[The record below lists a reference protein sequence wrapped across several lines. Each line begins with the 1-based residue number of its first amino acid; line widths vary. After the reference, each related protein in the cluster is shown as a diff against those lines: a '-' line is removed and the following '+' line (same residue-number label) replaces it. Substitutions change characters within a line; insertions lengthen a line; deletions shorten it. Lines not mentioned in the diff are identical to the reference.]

1 MSEDGWRTSIRWVVA
16 HPTEPRVLLARR
28 DGTSRLPGSERP
40 GRVWTAEPG
49 QVLPGLRDLLDVD
62 ALLLR
67 SLDEDEDPSARI
79 KRATL
84 LAVPRALPALPDGLA
99 WAGRAELA
107 GAAGDGDAALA
118 ARVVEELEGRG
129 AMPAGRPWAA
139 RGWFAGAE
147 RWLHDAMAAIGRPL
161 TGPVEQMQ
169 VWDLSCVL
177 RAPTA
182 AGDVWFKA
190 TPASPLFVD
199 EGPVMGALARLFPD
213 RVPAPLAVDPGRGWM
228 VLDDL
233 GSEVGWEAP
242 PEVAEEVVRTY
253 ARLQVEAA
261 GHVVELLAAGCHDRR
276 LDRLAAQARAW
287 LPAIGATGALA
298 GVDDATWLSED
309 EQAAVRAALPEV
321 LACCAEL
328 AGHDVP
334 PSIVHGDL
342 HLGNV
347 ARGPAGYRF
356 FDWTDACVAHPFFDL
371 LTLRRGTGFAADEG
385 DGELGDRLRAA
396 YLPAWSA
403 FEPPGRLARALQLAA
418 PLGALHHAVSYRS
431 LVAGMTPPVESHMAG
446 STAWWLR
453 QMLAGLGDLS

>member
-1 MSEDGWRTSIRWVVA
+1 MSDDGWRTSIRWVVA
-16 HPTEPRVLLARR
+16 HPTEPKVLLGRR
-28 DGTSRLPGSERP
+28 DGALCLPGTERP
-40 GRVWTAEPG
+40 GRAWTAEPG
-49 QVLPGLRDLLDVD
+49 QVLPGLRDLLGVD

-67 SLDEDEDPSARI
+67 SLDEHEEPSAQVQ
-79 KRATL
+79 RATL

-107 GAAGDGDAALA
+107 GPAGGDAALA
-118 ARVVEELEGRG
+118 ARVVEELAGSGTSQRG
-129 AMPAGRPWAA
+129 QPWAA
-139 RGWFAGAE
+139 RDWFAGAE
-147 RWLHDAMAAIGRPL
+147 RWLHEALAAVGRPL

-182 AGDVWFKA
+182 AGHVWFKA
-190 TPASPLFVD
+190 TAASPLFVN
-199 EGPVMGALARLFPD
+199 EGLVMGALAGLFGD
-213 RVPAPLAVDPGRGWM
+213 RVPAPVAVDPERGWM

-233 GSEVGWEAP
+233 GQEVGWEVP
-242 PEVAEEVVRTY
+242 LEVVEEVVRAF
-253 ARLQVEAA
+253 ARMQVEAA
-261 GHVVELLAAGCHDRR
+261 GQVDRLLAAGCHDRR
-276 LDRLAAQARAW
+276 LDRLAAQAREW
-287 LPAIGATGALA
+287 LPAIEATGELA
-298 GVDDATWLSED
+298 GIDDATWLSRD
-309 EQAAVRAALPEV
+309 ELAAVRAALPEV
-321 LACCAEL
+321 LACCEEL
-328 AGHDVP
+328 ASHAVP

-371 LTLRRGTGFAADEG
+371 LTIRRGTGFAEEAG
-385 DGELGDRLRAA
+385 DGELRERLRAA
-396 YLPAWSA
+396 YLPAWA
-403 FEPPGRLARALQLAA
+403 PFEPPGRLARASQLAD

-453 QMLAGLGDLS
+453 QMLAGLRDLS

>member
-1 MSEDGWRTSIRWVVA
+1 MSDDGWRARIRWVVA
-16 HPTEPRVLLARR
+16 HPTEPTVLLERR
-28 DGTSRLPGSERP
+28 DGALCLPGTERP

-49 QVLPGLRDLLDVD
+49 QVLPGLRDLLGTD

-67 SLDEDEDPSARI
+67 CLDEHEEPSAQVQ
-79 KRATL
+79 RATL
-84 LAVPRALPALPDGLA
+84 LAVPQALAALPDGLA

-118 ARVVEELEGRG
+118 ARVVEELAGSGTGQR
-129 AMPAGRPWAA
+129 GRPWTA

-147 RWLHDAMAAIGRPL
+147 RWLHEAMAAIGRPL

-182 AGDVWFKA
+182 AGHVWFKA
-190 TPASPLFVD
+190 TAASPLFVN
-199 EGPVMGALARLFPD
+199 EGLVMGALAGLFAD
-213 RVPAPLAVDPGRGWM
+213 RVPAPVAVDPERGWM

-233 GSEVGWEAP
+233 GQEVGWEAP
-242 PEVAEEVVRTY
+242 LEVVEEVVRAF
-253 ARLQVEAA
+253 ARMQVEAA
-261 GHVVELLAAGCHDRR
+261 GQVDRLLAAGCHDRR
-276 LDRLAAQARAW
+276 LDRLAAQAREW
-287 LPAIGATGALA
+287 LPAIEATRELA
-298 GVDDATWLSED
+298 GIDDATWLSQD
-309 EQAAVRAALPEV
+309 ELAAVRAALPEV
-321 LACCAEL
+321 LACCEEL
-328 AGHDVP
+328 AGYAVP

-371 LTLRRGTGFAADEG
+371 LTIRRGTGFAGEEG
-385 DGELGDRLRAA
+385 DGELRDRLRAA
-396 YLPAWSA
+396 YLPAWA
-403 FEPPGRLARALQLAA
+403 PFEPPGRLARALQLAD
-418 PLGALHHAVSYRS
+418 PLGSLHHAVSYRS
-431 LVAGMTPPVESHMAG
+431 IVAGMTPPVESHMAG

-453 QMLAGLGDLS
+453 QMLAGLRDLS

>member
-1 MSEDGWRTSIRWVVA
+1 MSDDGWRTSIRWVVA
-16 HPTEPRVLLARR
+16 HPTEPKVLLGRR
-28 DGTSRLPGSERP
+28 DGALCLPGTERP
-40 GRVWTAEPG
+40 GRAWTAEPG
-49 QVLPGLRDLLDVD
+49 QILPGLRDLLGVD

-67 SLDEDEDPSARI
+67 SLDEHEEPSAQVQ
-79 KRATL
+79 RATL

-107 GAAGDGDAALA
+107 GPAGDDAALA
-118 ARVVEELEGRG
+118 ARVVEELAGSGTSQRG
-129 AMPAGRPWAA
+129 QPWAA

-147 RWLHDAMAAIGRPL
+147 RWLHEALAAVGRPL

-182 AGDVWFKA
+182 AGHVWFKA
-190 TPASPLFVD
+190 TAASPLFVN
-199 EGPVMGALARLFPD
+199 EGLVMGALAGLFGD
-213 RVPAPLAVDPGRGWM
+213 RVPAPVAVDPERGWM

-233 GSEVGWEAP
+233 GQEVGWEVP
-242 PEVAEEVVRTY
+242 LEVVEEVVRAF
-253 ARLQVEAA
+253 ARMQVEAA
-261 GHVVELLAAGCHDRR
+261 GQVDRLLAAGCHDRR
-276 LDRLAAQARAW
+276 LDRLAAQAREW
-287 LPAIGATGALA
+287 LPAIEATGELA
-298 GVDDATWLSED
+298 GIDDATWLSRD
-309 EQAAVRAALPEV
+309 ELAAVRAALPEV
-321 LACCAEL
+321 LACCEEL
-328 AGHDVP
+328 ASHAVP

-371 LTLRRGTGFAADEG
+371 LTIRRGTGFAEGEG
-385 DGELGDRLRAA
+385 DGELRERLRAA
-396 YLPAWSA
+396 YLPAWA
-403 FEPPGRLARALQLAA
+403 PFEPPGRLARASQLAD

-453 QMLAGLGDLS
+453 QMLAGLRDLS